1 MPEEGSEQKQEE
13 KEIGKETPKPE
24 NTNKGKP
31 RPDNSERMKRE
42 WAEIREWRRQKK
54 EKEEQQKETTVDF
67 KGSPAPVEEK
77 KEDKKKDTKNNDGAM
92 ILIGISVIAT
102 IVIIM
107 YLVSRYMANKD
118 EKEVDMDAIDE

>member
-1 MPEEGSEQKQEE
+1 MPEEASEQKQEE

-31 RPDNSERMKRE
+31 RPDNSERMKKE
-42 WAEIREWRRQKK
+42 WAEIREWRKQKK
-54 EKEEQQKETTVDF
+54 EKEEQKKETPVDF

-77 KEDKKKDTKNNDGAM
+77 KEEQKKDTKNNDGAM
-92 ILIGISVIAT
+92 ILIGISVIAS

-118 EKEVDMDAIDE
+118 EKEIEDAIDE

>member
-13 KEIGKETPKPE
+13 DIKKETPKPE

-31 RPDNSERMKRE
+31 RPDNSERMKKE
-42 WAEIREWRRQKK
+42 WAEIREWRKQKK
-54 EKEEQQKETTVDF
+54 EKEEQKKETPVDF

-77 KEDKKKDTKNNDGAM
+77 KEEQKKDTKNNDGAM
-92 ILIGISVIAT
+92 ILIGISVIAS

-118 EKEVDMDAIDE
+118 EKEIEDAIDE

>member
-13 KEIGKETPKPE
+13 KKETPKQE
-24 NTNKGKP
+24 NMNKGKP
-31 RPDNSERMKRE
+31 RPDNSERMKKE
-42 WAEIREWRRQKK
+42 WAEIREWRKQKK
-54 EKEEQQKETTVDF
+54 EKEEQKKETPVDF

-92 ILIGISVIAT
+92 ILIGISVIAS

-107 YLVSRYMANKD
+107 YLVSRYMAKKD
-118 EKEVDMDAIDE
+118 EKEVEDAIDE

>member
-13 KEIGKETPKPE
+13 KKETPKQE
-24 NTNKGKP
+24 NMNKGKP
-31 RPDNSERMKRE
+31 RPDNSERMKKE
-42 WAEIREWRRQKK
+42 WAEIREWRKQKK
-54 EKEEQQKETTVDF
+54 EKEEQKKETPVDF

-92 ILIGISVIAT
+92 ILIGISVIAS

-107 YLVSRYMANKD
+107 YLVSRYMVNKD
-118 EKEVDMDAIDE
+118 EEEIEDAIDE

>member
-13 KEIGKETPKPE
+13 DIKKETPKTE

-31 RPDNSERMKRE
+31 RPDISERMKRE
-42 WAEIREWRRQKK
+42 WAEIREWRKQKE
-54 EKEEQQKETTVDF
+54 EKEEQKKETPVDF

-118 EKEVDMDAIDE
+118 EKEIEDAIDE

>member
-42 WAEIREWRRQKK
+42 WAEIREWRKQKK
-54 EKEEQQKETTVDF
+54 EKEEQQKETSVDF
-67 KGSPAPVEEK
+67 QGSPAPVDEK
-77 KEDKKKDTKNNDGAM
+77 KEEQKKDTKNNDGAM
-92 ILIGISVIAT
+92 ILIGISVIAS

-118 EKEVDMDAIDE
+118 EKEIEDAIDE

>member
-42 WAEIREWRRQKK
+42 WAEIREWRKQKK
-54 EKEEQQKETTVDF
+54 EKEEQQKETSVDF
-67 KGSPAPVEEK
+67 QGSPAPVDEK
-77 KEDKKKDTKNNDGAM
+77 KEEQKKDTKNNDGAM
-92 ILIGISVIAT
+92 ILIGISVIAS

-107 YLVSRYMANKD
+107 YLVSRYMVNKD
-118 EKEVDMDAIDE
+118 EKEIEDAIDE

>member
-42 WAEIREWRRQKK
+42 WAEIREWRKQKK
-54 EKEEQQKETTVDF
+54 EKEEQQKETSVDF
-67 KGSPAPVEEK
+67 QGSPAPVDEK
-77 KEDKKKDTKNNDGAM
+77 KEDKKEDHKNNDGAM
-92 ILIGISVIAT
+92 ILIGISVIAS

-107 YLVSRYMANKD
+107 YLVSRYMVNKD
-118 EKEVDMDAIDE
+118 EKEIEDAIDE

>member
-13 KEIGKETPKPE
+13 KKETPKQE
-24 NTNKGKP
+24 NMNKGKP
-31 RPDNSERMKRE
+31 RPDNSERMKKE
-42 WAEIREWRRQKK
+42 WAEIREWRKQKK
-54 EKEEQQKETTVDF
+54 EKEEQKKETPVDF

-92 ILIGISVIAT
+92 ILIGISVIAS

-118 EKEVDMDAIDE
+118 EEEIEDAIDE

>member
-13 KEIGKETPKPE
+13 DIKKETPKQE

-31 RPDNSERMKRE
+31 RPDNSERMKKE
-42 WAEIREWRRQKK
+42 WAEIREWRKQKK
-54 EKEEQQKETTVDF
+54 EKEEQKKETPVDF

-77 KEDKKKDTKNNDGAM
+77 KEEQKKDTKNNDGAM
-92 ILIGISVIAT
+92 ILIGISVIAS

-118 EKEVDMDAIDE
+118 EKEIEDAIDE

>member
-13 KEIGKETPKPE
+13 KKETPKQE
-24 NTNKGKP
+24 NMNKGKP
-31 RPDNSERMKRE
+31 RPDNSERMKKE
-42 WAEIREWRRQKK
+42 WAEIREWRKQKK
-54 EKEEQQKETTVDF
+54 EKEEQKKETPVDF

-92 ILIGISVIAT
+92 ILIGISVIAS

-107 YLVSRYMANKD
+107 YLLSRYMANKD
-118 EKEVDMDAIDE
+118 EKEIEDAIDE

>member
-13 KEIGKETPKPE
+13 KKETPKQE
-24 NTNKGKP
+24 NMNKGKP
-31 RPDNSERMKRE
+31 RPDNSERMKKE
-42 WAEIREWRRQKK
+42 WAEIREWRKQKK
-54 EKEEQQKETTVDF
+54 EKEEQKKETPVDF

-92 ILIGISVIAT
+92 ILIGISVIAS

-118 EKEVDMDAIDE
+118 EKEIEDAIDE

>member
-13 KEIGKETPKPE
+13 KKETPKKE

-31 RPDNSERMKRE
+31 RPDNSERMKKE
-42 WAEIREWRRQKK
+42 WAEIREWRKQKK
-54 EKEEQQKETTVDF
+54 EKEEQKKETPVDF

-77 KEDKKKDTKNNDGAM
+77 KEEQKKDTKNNDGAM
-92 ILIGISVIAT
+92 ILIGISVIAS

-118 EKEVDMDAIDE
+118 EKEIEDAIDE

>member
-42 WAEIREWRRQKK
+42 WAEIREWRKQKK
-54 EKEEQQKETTVDF
+54 EKEEQQKETSVDF
-67 KGSPAPVEEK
+67 QGSPAPVDEK
-77 KEDKKKDTKNNDGAM
+77 KEDKKEDHKNNDGAM

-107 YLVSRYMANKD
+107 YLVSRYMVNKD
-118 EKEVDMDAIDE
+118 EKEIEDAIDE

>member
-13 KEIGKETPKPE
+13 KKETPKQE

-31 RPDNSERMKRE
+31 RPDNSERMKKE
-42 WAEIREWRRQKK
+42 WAEIREWRKQKK
-54 EKEEQQKETTVDF
+54 EKEEQKKETPVDF

-77 KEDKKKDTKNNDGAM
+77 KEEQKKDTKNNDGAM
-92 ILIGISVIAT
+92 ILIGISVIAS

-107 YLVSRYMANKD
+107 YLVSRYMVNKD
-118 EKEVDMDAIDE
+118 EKEIEDAIDE